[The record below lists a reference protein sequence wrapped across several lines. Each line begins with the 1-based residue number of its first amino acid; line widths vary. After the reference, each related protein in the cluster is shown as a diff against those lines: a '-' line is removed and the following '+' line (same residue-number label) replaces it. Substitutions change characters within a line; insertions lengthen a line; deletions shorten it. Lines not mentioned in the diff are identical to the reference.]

1 MLSVEWGPH
10 SHPSAAGAAQE
21 FHKAVQD
28 KFATAVLMAVSDNSV
43 TIVESMRQNLIFNA
57 VQDVIVRR
65 RFGTG
70 RARERARGNPTARAK
85 RGGVYVDFS
94 IWMRSRAAAR
104 ELLQSDKLSKASIDD
119 ELLRIGLR
127 TIQAV
132 AVEPHVDDA
141 L

>member
-21 FHKAVQD
+21 FHTAVQD

-70 RARERARGNPTARAK
+70 RNPTARAK

>member
-1 MLSVEWGPH
+1 MR
-10 SHPSAAGAAQE
+10 
-21 FHKAVQD
+21 D

-43 TIVESMRQNLIFNA
+43 IVVEALRQNVVFNE

-65 RFGTG
+65 RLRTG
-70 RARERARGNPTARAK
+70 RAGGFTGNPTPRAK
-85 RGGVYVDFS
+85 HGGIYVDFS

-132 AVEPHVDDA
+132 AVEPHIDNA